1 MVEPIATKQVLGK
14 AQKGFRRDVR
24 LEFQRTA
31 ASIRQTIMRAANA
44 NGVIPISRK
53 EAVVREAGGILQR
66 MFIGYNG
73 QPFAD
78 DGVTATAPYPQ
89 LLNKWYVLTV
99 TGVVKQHHNWM
110 KRHIPEDVFNALRWR
125 RSRPIPVKV
134 AEAANPF
141 LRHEGESVEDHIKRL
156 ADLRIFR
163 PNPLAE
169 YDPMHTW
176 VDPNGYRLSDRIWNT
191 SDTARNQLNNLIRDA
206 INQGMPAEKLAKLI
220 EQFLDPERAALR
232 TQKPYGRDGSF
243 DAMRL
248 ARTEISRAH
257 AQAAF
262 IAAYLNPY
270 TKGVDWALSP
280 SHPKRDVCDSRATI
294 GMGGERLKD
303 SYPFE
308 SAQLPPAHPH
318 CLCRVQSDM
327 RDDPATVTAQLKA
340 ILDDAQAQYLE
351 PYLTPAAIDEFILSL
366 LGPILNQFL
375 GQLAA

>member
-1 MVEPIATKQVLGK
+1 MPIATDRLLAI

-24 LEFQRTA
+24 LEFQRVGA
-31 ASIRQTIMRAANA
+31 QIRDVVRRNSNTRGI
-44 NGVIPISRK
+44 VPKDRK
-53 EAVVREAGGILQR
+53 EAVVREAGAILQR

-99 TGVVKQHHNWM
+99 TGVIKQHHNWM
-110 KRHIPEDVFNALRWR
+110 KAHVSEDVFNALRRR
-125 RSRPIPVKV
+125 RSRGVPVKV
-134 AEAANPF
+134 AEATNPF
-141 LRHEGESVEDHIKRL
+141 LRQEGESVEDHIKRL

-191 SDTARNQLNNLIRDA
+191 SDAARNQLNKLIRDA

-232 TQKPYGRDGSF
+232 TKKPYGRDGSF

-248 ARTEISRAH
+248 ARTEITRAH

-262 IAAYLNPY
+262 ISAYLNPY
-270 TKGVDWALSP
+270 TKGIDWALSP
-280 SHPKRDVCDSRATI
+280 SHPKRDVCDANASI
-294 GMGGERLKD
+294 GMGGERLKEP
-303 SYPFE
+303 YPFE
-308 SAQLPPAHPH
+308 SAMLPPAHPH
-318 CLCRVQSDM
+318 CLCRVQSAM

-366 LGPILNQFL
+366 LGPILKQFL